1 MMKVKLKKVLIV
13 TSTLILISGA
23 FTNFSKVYA
32 RSNWAYAA
40 GLKYDVPDNI
50 FDMNPT
56 NQCNKALAAYS
67 NAGFATGG
75 HLNPDK
81 ITLWENLYAT
91 VQYFT
96 GHGGVNFILLGN
108 SGILNGSD
116 ETVTVTTDN
125 GKTVFSDV
133 QFVGTNSVHWDAD
146 TDLVSYLACNTAGTD
161 GNVASDSLAR
171 STCYKGATVV
181 LGFTTEVNTVSLESW
196 SNRYNEK
203 LGQGYGVD
211 DALKYANSAN
221 YLFNNVKNGV
231 LWHHGDSNIKIGKY
245 SSSSKN
251 KSVSTQNT
259 VNMADNR
266 LIYNYNA
273 TKTNEFYYYSDIEN
287 KLAEIYDNFD
297 VNNYVIDKNTS
308 YCYDI
313 NTNLPTEENVY
324 YDYKLKIGDYIT
336 NAGYTVKLENG
347 IITEIYDNNIDLKK
361 QEELLKENDLFKAN
375 ISEQELATYK
385 LNLNASI
392 ATKYDNKINISENDN
407 TFYYD
412 IENDKK
418 YVVISCNSE
427 IKIDDTTAGKY
438 DDAVMYEID

>member
-1 MMKVKLKKVLIV
+1 
-13 TSTLILISGA
+13 
-23 FTNFSKVYA
+23 
-32 RSNWAYAA
+32 
-40 GLKYDVPDNI
+40 
-50 FDMNPT
+50 
-56 NQCNKALAAYS
+56 
-67 NAGFATGG
+67 
-75 HLNPDK
+75 
-81 ITLWENLYAT
+81 
-91 VQYFT
+91 
-96 GHGGVNFILLGN
+96 
-108 SGILNGSD
+108 
-116 ETVTVTTDN
+116 
-125 GKTVFSDV
+125 
-133 QFVGTNSVHWDAD
+133 
-146 TDLVSYLACNTAGTD
+146 
-161 GNVASDSLAR
+161 
-171 STCYKGATVV
+171 
-181 LGFTTEVNTVSLESW
+181 
-196 SNRYNEK
+196 
-203 LGQGYGVD
+203 
-211 DALKYANSAN
+211 
-221 YLFNNVKNGV
+221 
-231 LWHHGDSNIKIGKY
+231 
-245 SSSSKN
+245 
-251 KSVSTQNT
+251 
-259 VNMADNR
+259 MADNR

-273 TKTNEFYYYSDIEN
+273 TKTNEVYYYSDIEN